1 MHLLRYAGLLLVF
14 IALTGHSPDPAPA
27 ENEAQAKP
35 RIIVEQV
42 NPWSGL
48 DLNNDPNNFQFAIV
62 TDRTG
67 GHRPGVFPD
76 AIGKLNLLQPEFV
89 MSVGDLIEGNT
100 EDQAQ
105 LDMEWDEFN
114 GFIDELEAPFFYLP
128 GNHDITNEYM
138 AKDWERRFGRAYYHF
153 VYRDVLFLCLNTEGP
168 PNSQISP
175 EQIEYASRVLAENK
189 DVRWTLVFQHKPLW
203 AYDNAPGWA
212 EMEALLQGRKHTI
225 FAGHF
230 HRYLKY
236 ERNDSKY
243 FILATTGGGS
253 GLRGPLFGQFDHVVW
268 VTMTDAGPRVA
279 NLLLEGI
286 WDEDVRT
293 EKTSGLMD
301 ALLWGS
307 AVTINPIFAKSDQFK
322 SGESALRLINDADV
336 PLKISARFVE
346 QQGLRVEP
354 ASFDIEVPPN
364 STEQILLQV
373 RGAKALPVVQL
384 APAVLEWTA
393 SYAGGDLGEM
403 DFEGKTS
410 LMVTQVY
417 ELPARKKPVKVDGTL
432 DDWDHFPFVVQKP
445 AAIVGNPESWTG
457 PDDCSFSFGI
467 EMDEEYVYIGVEVV
481 DERPVYLKKVPWRQ
495 DGIEVRVDGRR
506 DPVRSAAREGGLDME
521 DFLIIAL
528 SPDAGSDEG
537 VTVAKERLDAL
548 GVKAVCIATPTGH
561 QTEIAIPQAYFAER
575 QGEDWQALRLNV
587 AIDDFDEEAG
597 PLAQLWWMPSWRT
610 AENFAGSGTFKRK

>member
-14 IALTGHSPDPAPA
+14 IMSTGHSPDPARA
-27 ENEAQAKP
+27 ESDDQAKP

-114 GFIDELEAPFFYLP
+114 GFIDELEVPFFYLP

-168 PNSQISP
+168 PTSQISP
-175 EQIEYASRVLAENK
+175 EQVEYAARVLAENK

-212 EMEALLQGRKHTI
+212 DMEALLQGREHTV

-230 HRYLKY
+230 HNYLKY

-268 VTMTDAGPRVA
+268 VTMTDSGPRIA

-293 EKTSGLMD
+293 EKTSGLID
-301 ALLWGS
+301 ALLWGR
-307 AVTINPIFAKSDQFK
+307 AVTIKPLFAEQDDFK
-322 SGESALRLINDADV
+322 GGATVLRLINDADV
-336 PLKISARFVE
+336 PLEISARFVE

-354 ASFDIEVPPN
+354 TSFDIEVPPN
-364 STEQILLQV
+364 STEHIPLKV
-373 RGAKALPVVQL
+373 EAAEAMPVVKL
-384 APAVLEWTA
+384 TPAVLEWTA
-393 SYAGGDLGEM
+393 SYSGGELGAM

-417 ELPARKKPVKVDGTL
+417 ELAERKKRLEIDGDL
-432 DDWDHFPFVVQKP
+432 SDWDHLPFVVKQP
-445 AAIVGNPESWTG
+445 AGIVGNPESWTG

-481 DERPVYLKKVPWRQ
+481 DERPVYLKKAPWRQ
-495 DGIEVRVDGRR
+495 DGIEVRVDGRS
-506 DPVRSAAREGGLDME
+506 DPVRSAAREGGPDME
-521 DFLIIAL
+521 EFLIIAL
-528 SPDAGSDEG
+528 SPDAGAGEG
-537 VTVAKERLDAL
+537 VTVAKELLDAL
-548 GVKAVCIATPTGH
+548 GVKAVCIATPVGH
-561 QTEIAIPQAYFAER
+561 QTEIAIPQAYFEQR
-575 QGEDWQALRLNV
+575 QGEDWQALRLNIAV
-587 AIDDFDEEAG
+587 DDFDEEAG
-597 PLAQLWWMPSWRT
+597 PLAQLWWMPSWRS
-610 AENFAGSGTFKRK
+610 AENFAGSGTFERK